1 MIRQVVVSPI
11 SRSRAL
17 ALSKLTR
24 SPAGKT
30 INLPLDP
37 WFASMA
43 FISRLRVTQDAGARQ
58 VGTII
63 LLLVLG
69 LEASAA
75 MLGGDST
82 WDTRNYHLYN
92 PFALLTGKWRTD
104 IATAQLQ
111 SYLPPTLDIPYYLL
125 IRRIG
130 DTRLLNILLEI
141 PHAVA
146 VVLAFLLSL
155 RLLRATDPVSR
166 LTAAVA
172 ILIGVTGA
180 ATMPFMATAMSD
192 MVGVS
197 LVLGGLLL
205 LVSEVPS
212 QDLPVIRFGAA
223 GLLCGAAVGL
233 KLTFVSAAGGLCLAV
248 LALPASGASAMLLR
262 LLALGCGGV
271 LGGLLTGGWW
281 WALAWQAWGNPLF
294 PFFNNIFHSPL
305 LGLGSLPDV
314 LLARRSAT
322 MPESFFVALLFPFL
336 WGSPLT
342 WQAYFHQ
349 SVIEFH
355 IRDPRIGIAL
365 IAVITILI
373 CSIRREFRSSAQ
385 IFVAIFFL
393 ASFILWEATD
403 PAVRYLSFLEL
414 LTGALMA
421 VCAIEFVRTPKGR
434 RAVLFGLVFVLGALR
449 LVTVYPGPERASG
462 HSPPLQANVPRVSD
476 DGLVVLLDG
485 SPLAYLA
492 LFEPV
497 SVRFVGANNNL
508 IHPGGS
514 TLLDR
519 DVADAVSGQNHDV
532 WGLESPEASPG
543 EADRVLAFYGLERSS
558 CSWVRTNL
566 VDSGHVRMCQLS
578 RAGHS

>member
-1 MIRQVVVSPI
+1 M
-11 SRSRAL
+11 
-17 ALSKLTR
+17 T
-24 SPAGKT
+24 
-30 INLPLDP
+30 
-37 WFASMA
+37 
-43 FISRLRVTQDAGARQ
+43 SRLKVAHDAGARQ

-63 LLLVLG
+63 LLLVIG

-104 IATAQLQ
+104 IAAAQMQ

-125 IRRIG
+125 VRRIG

-146 VVLAFLLSL
+146 AVLAFLLSL
-155 RLLRATDPVSR
+155 RLLRATDLVSR

-192 MVGVS
+192 MTGVS

-205 LVSEVPS
+205 LAPDDLR
-212 QDLPVIRFGAA
+212 QDLPLFRFGAA

-248 LALPASGASAMLLR
+248 LVLPARGASVILLR

-281 WALAWQAWGNPLF
+281 WALAWHAWGNPLF
-294 PFFNNIFHSPL
+294 PFFNNIFQSPL

-322 MPESFFVALLFPFL
+322 MPESFLVAILFPFL
-336 WGSPLT
+336 WGGPLA
-342 WQAYFHQ
+342 WQIYFHQ
-349 SVIEFH
+349 AVIEFH
-355 IRDPRIGIAL
+355 IRDPRFGVAL
-365 IAVITILI
+365 IAATAILI
-373 CSIRREFRSSAQ
+373 RSLRREFRSNLQ
-385 IFVAIFFL
+385 IFVSVFFL
-393 ASFILWEATD
+393 ASFVLWEATD

-421 VCAIEFVRTPKGR
+421 IFAIDFARTPRGR
-434 RAVLFGLVFVLGALR
+434 RIALFGLVFAFGALR
-449 LVTVYPGPERASG
+449 LVTIYPGPERASG
-462 HSPPLQANVPRVSD
+462 HSPPLQANLPRVLD
-476 DGLVVLLDG
+476 GGLVVLLDG

-508 IHPGGS
+508 IRPGGS
-514 TLLDR
+514 TLLDQN
-519 DVADAVSGQNHDV
+519 VADAISGQNRDV

-543 EADRVLAFYGLERSS
+543 EADRVLAFYRLERSS
-558 CSWVRTNL
+558 CTWLRTNL

-578 RAGHS
+578 RAAHS

>member
-1 MIRQVVVSPI
+1 MG
-11 SRSRAL
+11 L
-17 ALSKLTR
+17 K
-24 SPAGKT
+24 
-30 INLPLDP
+30 
-37 WFASMA
+37 
-43 FISRLRVTQDAGARQ
+43 SRLEVTPDAGARQ

-69 LEASAA
+69 LEVSAA

-104 IATAQLQ
+104 IAAAQMQ

-125 IRRIG
+125 VRKIG

-146 VVLAFLLSL
+146 AVLAFLLSL
-155 RLLRATDPVSR
+155 RLLHATDLVSR

-180 ATMPFMATAMSD
+180 MTMPFMATAMSD
-192 MVGVS
+192 MAGVS

-205 LVSEVPS
+205 LMPEDPL
-212 QDLPVIRFGAA
+212 QGLPLIRFGAA

-248 LALPASGASAMLLR
+248 LVLPAPGASVILLR

-281 WALAWQAWGNPLF
+281 WALAWHAWGNPLF

-305 LGLGSLPDV
+305 LGPGSLPDV

-322 MPESFFVALLFPFL
+322 MPESFFVAILFPFL
-336 WGSPLT
+336 WGSPLA

-349 SVIEFH
+349 AVIEFH
-355 IRDPRIGIAL
+355 IRDPRFGIAL
-365 IAVITILI
+365 IAVIAILI
-373 CSIRREFRSSAQ
+373 RSFRRELRSNIQ
-385 IFVAIFFL
+385 IFVSVFFI
-393 ASFILWEATD
+393 ASFVLWEATD

-414 LTGALMA
+414 LTGVLMA
-421 VCAIEFVRTPKGR
+421 VCAIDFVRTPRGR

-449 LVTVYPGPERASG
+449 LITIYPGPERASG
-462 HSPPLQANVPRVSD
+462 HSPPLQASLPRVSD
-476 DGLVVLLDG
+476 GGLVVLLDG

-497 SVRFVGANNNL
+497 DVRFVGANNNL

-514 TLLDR
+514 TLLDQ
-519 DVADAVSGQNHDV
+519 DVADVVSSQDHDM

-543 EADRVLAFYGLERSS
+543 EADRALAFYRLERSS

-578 RAGHS
+578 RPAHS

>member
-1 MIRQVVVSPI
+1 
-11 SRSRAL
+11 
-17 ALSKLTR
+17 
-24 SPAGKT
+24 
-30 INLPLDP
+30 
-37 WFASMA
+37 
-43 FISRLRVTQDAGARQ
+43 
-58 VGTII
+58 
-63 LLLVLG
+63 
-69 LEASAA
+69 

-104 IATAQLQ
+104 IAAAQMQ

-125 IRRIG
+125 VRRIG

-146 VVLAFLLSL
+146 AVLAFLLSL
-155 RLLRATDPVSR
+155 RLLRATDLVSR

-192 MVGVS
+192 MTGVS

-205 LVSEVPS
+205 LAPDDLR
-212 QDLPVIRFGAA
+212 QDLPLFRFGAA

-248 LALPASGASAMLLR
+248 LVLPARGASVILLR

-281 WALAWQAWGNPLF
+281 WALAWHAWGNPLF
-294 PFFNNIFHSPL
+294 PFFNNIFQSPL

-322 MPESFFVALLFPFL
+322 MPESFLVAILFPFL
-336 WGSPLT
+336 WGGPLA
-342 WQAYFHQ
+342 WQIYFHQ
-349 SVIEFH
+349 AVIEFH
-355 IRDPRIGIAL
+355 IRDPRFGVAL
-365 IAVITILI
+365 IAATAILI
-373 CSIRREFRSSAQ
+373 RSLRREFRSNLQ
-385 IFVAIFFL
+385 IFVSVFFL
-393 ASFILWEATD
+393 ASFVLWEATD

-421 VCAIEFVRTPKGR
+421 IFAIDFARTPRGR
-434 RAVLFGLVFVLGALR
+434 RIALFGLVFAFGALR
-449 LVTVYPGPERASG
+449 LVTIYPGPERASG
-462 HSPPLQANVPRVSD
+462 HSPPLQANLPRVLD
-476 DGLVVLLDG
+476 GGLVVLLDG

-508 IHPGGS
+508 IRPGGS
-514 TLLDR
+514 TLLDQN
-519 DVADAVSGQNHDV
+519 VADAISGQNRDV

-543 EADRVLAFYGLERSS
+543 EADRVLAFYRLERSS
-558 CSWVRTNL
+558 CTWLRTNL

-578 RAGHS
+578 RAAHS